1 MTLLTEVKTLIHKE
15 LLVEWRQ
22 KYAIG
27 GILLY
32 VLSTVFIVY
41 FSFSGID
48 AKAWNTLF
56 WIIMLFASVNAVTKS
71 FVQENS
77 QRELYYY
84 SLARPPAILLAK
96 IIYNTLLLLIIS
108 GLTYLAFSVLA
119 INPVK
124 NADQF
129 FLALLLGSIGFSIAF
144 TFISAIAG
152 KAANSS
158 TLMAILSFPAVIPIL
173 MTLLK
178 ISANALGLMT
188 DTGIWKDIG
197 ILVAIDLIML
207 TLTFILFPFLWRD

>member
-1 MTLLTEVKTLIHKE
+1 MTLATEVQTLIRKE
-15 LLVEWRQ
+15 FLVEWRQ

-32 VLSTVFIVY
+32 VVSTVFIVY

-71 FVQENS
+71 FTQENS

-84 SLARPPAILLAK
+84 SIARPSAILLAK
-96 IIYNTLLLLIIS
+96 MIYNMLLLLIIS
-108 GLTYLAFSVLA
+108 LLTFVAFSILA

-124 NADQF
+124 DSGQF
-129 FLALLLGSIGFSIAF
+129 FLALFLGSVGFSIAF

-197 ILVAIDLIML
+197 ILLAIDLIML

>member
-1 MTLLTEVKTLIHKE
+1 MTIISEVITLLRKEVLI
-15 LLVEWRQ
+15 EWRQ

-41 FSFSGID
+41 FSFSNMD
-48 AKAWNTLF
+48 AKSWNTLF
-56 WIIMLFASVNAVTKS
+56 WIVLLFASVNAVTKS

-84 SLARPPAILLAK
+84 SLSNPVSILLSK
-96 IIYNTLLLLIIS
+96 IIYNTLLLLLIS
-108 GLTYLAFSVLA
+108 GLSYLSFSILVT
-119 INPVK
+119 NPVK
-124 NADQF
+124 NSGQF
-129 FLALLLGSIGFSIAF
+129 FLALFLGSLGFSIAF

-158 TLMAILSFPAVIPIL
+158 TLMAVLSFPTIIPIL

-188 DTGIWKDIG
+188 DTGIWRDIG
-197 ILVAIDLIML
+197 NLLAIDLIML
-207 TLTFILFPFLWRD
+207 TLTFILFPYLWRD

>member
-1 MTLLTEVKTLIHKE
+1 MTLLAEVQTLIHKE
-15 LLVEWRQ
+15 FLVEWRQ

-56 WIIMLFASVNAVTKS
+56 WIIMLFASVNAATKS

-84 SLARPPAILLAK
+84 SLARPAAILLAK
-96 IIYNTLLLLIIS
+96 IIYNTFLLLIIS

-124 NADQF
+124 NSGQF

-197 ILVAIDLIML
+197 ILLAIDLIML
-207 TLTFILFPFLWRD
+207 TLTIILFPFLWRD

>member
-1 MTLLTEVKTLIHKE
+1 MTLLAEVQTLIQKE

-32 VLSTVFIVY
+32 VVSTVFIVY

-84 SLARPPAILLAK
+84 SLARPTAILLAK
-96 IIYNTLLLLIIS
+96 IIYNAFLLLIIS
-108 GLTYLAFSVLA
+108 GLTYFSFSILA

-124 NADQF
+124 NTGQF
-129 FLALLLGSIGFSIAF
+129 FLALFLGSIGFSIAF

-197 ILVAIDLIML
+197 ILLAIDLIML

>member
-1 MTLLTEVKTLIHKE
+1 MTLLTEVQILIHKE

-32 VLSTVFIVY
+32 VVSTVFIVY

-84 SLARPPAILLAK
+84 SLARPIAILLAK
-96 IIYNTLLLLIIS
+96 IIYNAFLLLIIS
-108 GLTYLAFSVLA
+108 GLTYFVFSVLA